1 MVVDEIR
8 GFDSKKLVIYNGV
21 RIPNENRLTRPIDT
35 EIKIVYVG
43 RLEREKGIIEAL
55 AAVRQLSCPVRF
67 YVAGTGVL
75 EDVLRSEVESEKL
88 ENVYLLGNVTNVYEL
103 LFDCDIFILPSYY
116 EAISL
121 SILEA
126 MACGLPV
133 LATKVGGIPEA
144 VEENVTGI
152 LVPPMNVS
160 FLKQG
165 LEKLVMDVSLRQ
177 RMGQAGRKRAKNYFN
192 IEGTLASIRA
202 LLKNI

>member
-1 MVVDEIR
+1 M
-8 GFDSKKLVIYNGV
+8 
-21 RIPNENRLTRPIDT
+21 
-35 EIKIVYVG
+35 
-43 RLEREKGIIEAL
+43 
-55 AAVRQLSCPVRF
+55 
-67 YVAGTGVL
+67 AGTGVL